1 MDFNDTT
8 ISMSDINTIL
18 LLDGNELL
26 EQTCMLLHK
35 KLNSFCTCVVEL
47 NELNRVAST
56 LAYVQEGDLMGDL
69 EYDIK
74 NTPCEQATKAD
85 KEFCFYPEKA
95 YNHFPQDPFLVDLQ
109 LESYLGYPLKNQQGK
124 TLGILISTF
133 KTPVGDPQPI
143 IHYHKLFSKIIIHQL
158 RAKWLVEQ
166 TDTLLN
172 QLSEQ
177 TKRDNLTKLYNRF
190 SLSHHLKH
198 LMVNGGDTSSL
209 VLIDINGFKEIND
222 LYGTHIADRVL
233 LHTTQSIQRCF
244 DQVDTLFRI
253 GGDEFAVICNSESVE
268 EFARSL
274 IDVLNA
280 GFCYEAFVLNFSI
293 SIGIVSFEDAENG
306 DDLLL
311 KVISL

>member
-1 MDFNDTT
+1 MERMDFNDTT

-109 LESYLGYPLKNQQGK
+109 LESYLGYPLKTNK
-124 TLGILISTF
+124 E
-133 KTPVGDPQPI
+133 KRWA
-143 IHYHKLFSKIIIHQL
+143 FS
-158 RAKWLVEQ
+158 
-166 TDTLLN
+166 
-172 QLSEQ
+172 
-177 TKRDNLTKLYNRF
+177 YP
-190 SLSHHLKH
+190 HLK
-198 LMVNGGDTSSL
+198 LQSATLNPSFITINCSL
-209 VLIDINGFKEIND
+209 K
-222 LYGTHIADRVL
+222 
-233 LHTTQSIQRCF
+233 
-244 DQVDTLFRI
+244 
-253 GGDEFAVICNSESVE
+253 
-268 EFARSL
+268 
-274 IDVLNA
+274 
-280 GFCYEAFVLNFSI
+280 
-293 SIGIVSFEDAENG
+293 
-306 DDLLL
+306 
-311 KVISL
+311 